1 MNQAFLNFDRIV
13 VDPEICVGKPHI
25 KGTRMPVDSILAY
38 LGGGMTIDEFLNEF
52 NWLTREDILQA
63 LSFSARMLSE
73 RYIPLRQAS

>member
-1 MNQAFLNFDRIV
+1 
-13 VDPEICVGKPHI
+13 
-25 KGTRMPVDSILAY
+25 MPVDSILAY

>member
-1 MNQAFLNFDRIV
+1 MNVFVNFDRIAI
-13 VDPEICVGKPHI
+13 DAAICMGKPHI

-38 LGGGMTIDEFLNEF
+38 LGGGMSIDEFLKEF
-52 NWLTREDILQA
+52 NWLTQEDVLQA